1 MRLFHIGFLLSAAA
15 SAIAVMAQ
23 DNTVTLID
31 HIESDGIIDVVA
43 PAKLQQRLR
52 PAERV
57 EESTS
62 EAKQGVTPTR
72 AGGFRVQVFSDN
84 NARTAK
90 AEAQSRARNIST
102 RFPNHR
108 TYVVY
113 NSPFW
118 RLKVGDFRNHHD
130 AQQFAD
136 EIKHAFPAYSREV
149 RVVRDRVSIAR

>member
-1 MRLFHIGFLLSAAA
+1 MRLFYIGFLLSAAA
-15 SAIAVMAQ
+15 SAIAVTAQ

-90 AEAQSRARNIST
+90 AEAQLRARNIST

-118 RLKVGDFRNHHD
+118 RLKVGDFRNQLD